1 MKRTGTEE
9 SLEEEQPRTKRFSTA
24 AVRKFA
30 YADAGSEDEDD
41 PENQVNSSGEDVAPR
56 RKAVPAPLSKRG
68 KGAAA
73 AAAAAA
79 AASSSSSSRGKKK
92 SRPVEEDDD
101 DQDDEEED
109 EAAAAGGNDDD
120 DDDEDFA
127 PAPKKRATTK
137 RAAAKRSAAAMDDD
151 DDDEDFDDEG
161 EGNRASHSAGLT
173 QYDDDDEDDV
183 LEDEDGVPCDYEVGQ
198 IAMIEVENFMNHRKF
213 SMPFCRNVNF
223 ITGRNGSGKSAIAT
237 ALMLCLGSRAAATGR
252 STNLS
257 KLIREGSPG
266 PAVLKGECEK
276 W

>member
-9 SLEEEQPRTKRFSTA
+9 DLEEEQPRTKRSSA
-24 AVRKFA
+24 VAVRKLA

-41 PENQVNSSGEDVAPR
+41 PENQINSSGEDVAPR
-56 RKAVPAPLSKRG
+56 RKAVPAPQSKRG

-73 AAAAAA
+73 AAPSSS
-79 AASSSSSSRGKKK
+79 SSSSSSRGKKK
-92 SRPVEEDDD
+92 SRPAEEDDD
-101 DQDDEEED
+101 ADEDD
-109 EAAAAGGNDDD
+109 EAAAGDDAGGNDDD
-120 DDDEDFA
+120 EDEDFA

-137 RAAAKRSAAAMDDD
+137 RAAAKRSAAALDE
-151 DDDEDFDDEG
+151 DDEDDFDDD
-161 EGNRASHSAGLT
+161 GNGRNGASHSSGPT
-173 QYDDDDEDDV
+173 YDDDDEV
-183 LEDEDGVPCDYEVGQ
+183 LEDEDGTPCDYEVGQ
-198 IAMIEVENFMNHRKF
+198 IAMVEVENFMNHRKF

-266 PAVLKGECEK
+266 PAVLKGEGVK
-276 W
+276 